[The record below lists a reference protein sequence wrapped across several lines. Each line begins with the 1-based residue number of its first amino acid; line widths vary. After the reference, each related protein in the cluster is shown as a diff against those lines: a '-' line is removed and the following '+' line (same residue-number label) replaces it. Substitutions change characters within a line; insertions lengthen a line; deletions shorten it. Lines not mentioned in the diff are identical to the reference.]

1 MRSSGLRWHHGSML
15 VALLPPT
22 LCHPPWVHQCQAFQA
37 AHGDP
42 AALGHQESRVHRGI
56 HVHPMVGGDDQ
67 REAPQGHSEGD
78 NGIVLRTEGS
88 ASVPGGT
95 GVNWEERGHR
105 ATGTVRVRWLW
116 WSCLDSAPHLS
127 PPNILW
133 DRRIPV
139 PEQGD
144 EQYSLWDQQD
154 RGHQLLREH
163 PAERR
168 GEPGVSTGGSQ
179 CWGGGQRGLSPPCSP
194 GMNGLTWSPGLPLSP
209 GGPGGPGSPCLGT
222 RRGVRGGCP
231 PASPQFPPVCPHSP
245 GIQKDRGL
253 LALLSHPQD
262 PKGRK
267 DSSDGSEAPPSPF
280 LDSPLCSPSPT
291 PRFWTKSKITP
302 GWSSWDTKSPHFNT
316 GGFAPPVSPTCLA
329 MIFHPDL
336 GATPP
341 QPHISN
347 IRPQKEKQ

>member
-88 ASVPGGT
+88 ASIPGGT

-144 EQYSLWDQQD
+144 EQYSLWGQQD
-154 RGHQLLREH
+154 QGHQLLQEH

-168 GEPGVSTGGSQ
+168 GEPGVSIGGTQ
-179 CWGGGQRGLSPPCSP
+179 CWGR
-194 GMNGLTWSPGLPLSP
+194 
-209 GGPGGPGSPCLGT
+209 
-222 RRGVRGGCP
+222 VREG
-231 PASPQFPPVCPHSP
+231 
-245 GIQKDRGL
+245 
-253 LALLSHPQD
+253 
-262 PKGRK
+262 
-267 DSSDGSEAPPSPF
+267 
-280 LDSPLCSPSPT
+280 
-291 PRFWTKSKITP
+291 
-302 GWSSWDTKSPHFNT
+302 
-316 GGFAPPVSPTCLA
+316 
-329 MIFHPDL
+329 
-336 GATPP
+336 
-341 QPHISN
+341 
-347 IRPQKEKQ
+347 